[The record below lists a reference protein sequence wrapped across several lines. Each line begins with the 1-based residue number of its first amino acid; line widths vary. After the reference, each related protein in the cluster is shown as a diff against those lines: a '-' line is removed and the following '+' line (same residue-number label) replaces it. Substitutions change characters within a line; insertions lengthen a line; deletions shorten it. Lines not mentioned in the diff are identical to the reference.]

1 MKVRSLLIA
10 GVVTLAFA
18 AGAAWALK
26 DRLVGQTSDHANAN
40 SDGLKPDKSDA
51 PSDDAP
57 KTVVVLPAAKRSA
70 AKIHVESVQS
80 HEMSPTVVVPGRV
93 QYDDTRHIEIKA
105 ATDCVL
111 LKVLVKPGDA
121 VRAGQVLAVLTSPE
135 VGTARANLAQR
146 QMDLKLAERSA
157 DWEHETCD
165 NVLQLVKEIGARK
178 PLKQLRS
185 EFDSRKLGEAGS
197 ALITAYA
204 RWELAQSAVAG
215 LDRTAAVLPE
225 RTVRERL
232 NEVEAAQANVKA
244 VCEQSSFES
253 RRRTDTAQFAFEDSR
268 RRVEI
273 AHQSVA
279 MLLGYRED
287 AANVSS
293 ETGSSQ
299 GILSQVECRAPF
311 AGTIERKVFSASE
324 RAKQSETMF
333 VLADTRQLWVAAD
346 LREREWSMLNIA
358 PESELIVESPAL
370 PNQRFSA
377 KLNYIGR
384 EVSLESNAVPL
395 IATIDNS
402 KGLLRPGLFVRI
414 TLTSGEHKPR
424 LAVPASAVVEHDQK
438 KFVFIGESEGTFRR
452 VDVTTGLEQGEMVEI
467 IHGLQSG
474 MQVVTHG
481 GFILK
486 SELLLEAEE

>member
-1 MKVRSLLIA
+1 MKIRSFMIA
-10 GVVTLAFA
+10 GTVTLML
-18 AGAAWALK
+18 AGGSVWALK
-26 DRLVGQTSDHANAN
+26 YSPMEHAADQAIAN
-40 SDGLKPDKSDA
+40 DEGLKFTKADV
-51 PSDDAP
+51 P
-57 KTVVVLPAAKRSA
+57 KDNTPRTVVVLPTAKRSA

-80 HEMSPTVVVPGRV
+80 RTMSPTVVVPGRV

-111 LKVLVKPGDA
+111 LKVLVKPGD
-121 VRAGQVLAVLTSPE
+121 VVKAGQVLAVLTSPE
-135 VGTARANLAQR
+135 VGTARANFIQR

-157 DWEHETCD
+157 EWERETCD
-165 NVLQLVKEIGARK
+165 NVLQLVKEIETRK

-197 ALITAYA
+197 SLVTAYA

-253 RRRTDTAQFAFEDSR
+253 RRRTDTAQFALDDAR

-273 AHQSVA
+273 AWQNVA
-279 MLLGYRED
+279 MLLGYREE
-287 AANVSS
+287 AANADTKESN
-293 ETGSSQ
+293 TQ

-324 RAKQSETMF
+324 RAKPGETMF
-333 VLADTRQLWVAAD
+333 VLADTRQLWIAAD
-346 LREREWSMLNIA
+346 LREREWSLLNIA

-370 PNQRFSA
+370 PNQKFAA
-377 KLNYIGR
+377 KLYYIGR
-384 EVSLESNAVPL
+384 EVSQESNAVPL
-395 IATIDNS
+395 VATIDNS
-402 KGLLRPGLFVRI
+402 AGLLRPGLFVRI
-414 TLTSGEHKPR
+414 TLANGEHKPR
-424 LAVPASAVVEHDQK
+424 LAVPSSAVVEHDQK
-438 KFVFIGESEGTFRR
+438 KFVFIGESEDTFRR

-467 IHGLQSG
+467 THGLQSG

-486 SELLLEAEE
+486 SELLLESEK